1 MLKVL
6 IHLDFLRN
14 LIIFDVGPLWN
25 THVSLLKLKRMKK
38 GSRAVALN
46 PLRYNMKED

>member
-6 IHLDFLRN
+6 IHLDFLRI
-14 LIIFDVGPLWN
+14 LIIFDVGPLWDARA
-25 THVSLLKLKRMKK
+25 KQFELKRMKK

>member
-14 LIIFDVGPLWN
+14 LIIFDVGLLWDSRA
-25 THVSLLKLKRMKK
+25 SLSELKRMKK